1 MTYLSSK
8 QVDQLLAPIA
18 PQRVLD
24 LKGMSY
30 VAQQDIRAH
39 MNRIFGFGRWSTRV
53 ISTEFIFEEQN
64 DSKRWVAGYRATV
77 EVEVFAPDGT
87 FLARYQDSHASGNAP
102 QPQRAEAHALA
113 LTTAVSTAFKR
124 ACTNLG
130 DQFGLSLYNKGQR
143 TAIVKGTLVHADGA
157 QAASEAPVVP
167 VADIGD
173 EQTAESVQTS
183 GQDDDRS
190 GPTMS
195 DAAEGMEGAVPPEA
209 DALPGLAAKDE
220 VIAALRALV
229 AETDPRAR
237 ITSVAAIKATCSG
250 TSILD
255 EPVEIAGETLT
266 IGLLA
271 DKVAAGAFTKGA

>member
-30 VAQQDIRAH
+30 VAQQDVRAH

-53 ISTEFIFEEQN
+53 IETAFMFEEQN
-64 DSKRWVAGYRATV
+64 SEKRWKTCYRATV
-77 EVEVFAPDGT
+77 EVEVYAPDGT

-102 QPQRAEAHALA
+102 QPDRADAHALA
-113 LTTAVSTAFKR
+113 LTTAVSTALKR

-183 GQDDDRS
+183 GQDEAVEAEVAA
-190 GPTMS
+190 M
-195 DAAEGMEGAVPPEA
+195 DATTDV
-209 DALPGLAAKDE
+209 ALPGLAAKDE

-271 DKVAAGAFTKGA
+271 DKVAAGAFTKEA